1 LRYTDEKQEA
11 AMTDDRGAI
20 REETLA
26 AAARFFCALEAGAFS
41 VWKDVELTMAQ
52 AKAGMFLF
60 HHGPATIGRLADTF
74 HIGQPA
80 ASVLVDRLVG
90 LGLVERHEDPLDR
103 RRTLARL
110 TPQGEEILSRFR
122 SSRLELIRDWLEALD
137 TPDMQAFAHALTVLA
152 DTAERR
158 SELAGA
164 H

>member
-1 LRYTDEKQEA
+1 
-11 AMTDDRGAI
+11 MSDDRDTV

-26 AAARFFCALEAGAFS
+26 AAARFFCALEARAFS
-41 VWKDVELTMAQ
+41 TWKDVELTMGQ
-52 AKAGMFLF
+52 AKAGIFLF

-110 TPQGEEILSRFR
+110 TPEGEEIVTRFR
-122 SSRLELIRDWLEALD
+122 SSRLEMMRDWLEALD
-137 TPDMQAFAHALTVLA
+137 TADMKALAHSLTVLA
-152 DTAERR
+152 DAAERTQEI
-158 SELAGA
+158 SAEAG
-164 H
+164 